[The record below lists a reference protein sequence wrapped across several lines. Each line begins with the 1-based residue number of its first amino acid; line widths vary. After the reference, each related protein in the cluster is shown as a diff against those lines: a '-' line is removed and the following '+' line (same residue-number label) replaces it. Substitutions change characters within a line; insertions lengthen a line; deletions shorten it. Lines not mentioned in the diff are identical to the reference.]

1 MSNVFME
8 PDHCRLVRRVAA
20 ITAGDL
26 TSTQISKVVG
36 GDLDLLKNLPQSGKD
51 KVAAL
56 VKPQMKGE
64 LEKIIGPTTDFVP
77 IYYVEMARLSAQ
89 AVARVIDGKRRPLG
103 TGVMV
108 SPRLF
113 MTNNHV
119 IADAQSAASAS
130 IQFNYQLDIDDV
142 PAAVTE
148 FRLDPAT
155 FFWTSAEN
163 ELDVSVI
170 AVGPRTAGEGKLG
183 EFGWSA
189 LSSAQDKHA
198 EGDHVTIIEHPDAD
212 YKQIALRENRVIGR
226 GKKGITLYYA
236 ADTLHGSS
244 GSPVFNDQFNLVALH
259 HAGGGHNDTELED
272 GQPVPEDCNEGIRI
286 SAIVDALRIRHDQLP
301 SGLRDLLAEAL
312 NPPASSTPLEGAVV
326 MSVPAG
332 DRDGAPVVTTSPS
345 VVTADLVLP
354 RLVITGNVAGL
365 DTGPRIGMIA
375 EEESGSGQASVLE
388 RNDAPNPDY
397 SNRSGY
403 DPEFLSKAV
412 AIPSI
417 PAKLLAQCA
426 VPKGLKRSTANV
438 VLRYHHFSLVIRADR
453 RMPLFTIVNID
464 GRRLRRINRST
475 GEVEA
480 VETWYTDPR
489 LRPEQ
494 QLDQDVFERQ
504 KPRLFDRGHMVRRL
518 DPAWGSPVA
527 AKQAADDT
535 FHFANCCTQI
545 SAFNQHLWAGIENY
559 ALDNAGAEKRQITV
573 ITGPVFGDKDPLYRG
588 VNVPR
593 QFWKIVV
600 RVSAEDGDLRATA
613 FLADQNAALDAAF
626 GSDTESFSDI
636 EKVVMFQKSVADIE
650 HLTGLSFGAL
660 RDHDTMTVGLEAIAP
675 PLGSLDQVGW

>member
-1 MSNVFME
+1 MSIFLE
-8 PDHCRLVRRVAA
+8 PDHGRLVRRITA

-26 TSTQISKVVG
+26 TSTQISKVVD

-56 VKPQMKGE
+56 VKPQVHGE
-64 LEKIIGPTTDFVP
+64 LRKIIGPTTDFVP
-77 IYYVEMARLSAQ
+77 IYYVEMARVSAQ

-119 IADAQSAASAS
+119 IADAQNAASTS

-155 FFWTSAEN
+155 FFWTSDET
-163 ELDVSVI
+163 ELDVSLI
-170 AVGPRTAGEGKLG
+170 AVGSRTAGAGKLA
-183 EFGWSA
+183 EFGWTA
-189 LSSAQDKHA
+189 LSSAKDKHA

-236 ADTLHGSS
+236 ADTMHGSS

-272 GQPVPEDCNEGIRI
+272 GKPVPEDCNEGIRI
-286 SAIVDALRIRHDQLP
+286 SAIVDALRARHDQLP
-301 SGLRDLLAEAL
+301 SRLRDLLAEAL
-312 NPPASSTPLEGAVV
+312 NPPATATP
-326 MSVPAG
+326 PAG
-332 DRDGAPVVTTSPS
+332 TGAISGG
-345 VVTADLVLP
+345 AAG
-354 RLVITGNVAGL
+354 TGQLG
-365 DTGPRIGMIA
+365 
-375 EEESGSGQASVLE
+375 VLE

-397 SNRSGY
+397 GNRSGY
-403 DPEFLSKAV
+403 HPDFMSKAV

-417 PAKLLAQCA
+417 PTNLLTVCA
-426 VPKGLKRSTANV
+426 LPKGLKRSSANV

-464 GRRLRRINRST
+464 GRRLRKINRTT

-480 VETWYTDPR
+480 AETWYADSR
-489 LRPEQ
+489 LRSEQ

-527 AKQAADDT
+527 AKRAADDT
-535 FHFANCCTQI
+535 FHFANCCPQI
-545 SAFNQHLWAGIENY
+545 SAFNQHLWAKIENY
-559 ALDNAGAEKRQITV
+559 ALDNADAEKRQITV
-573 ITGPVFGDKDPLYRG
+573 ITGPVFGDRDPLYRG
-588 VNVPR
+588 VLVPR

-600 RVSAEDGDLRATA
+600 RVSAQDGDLRATA

-626 GSDTESFSDI
+626 GADTESFTDI
-636 EKVVMFQKSVADIE
+636 DKVVMFQKSVADIE
-650 HLTGLSFGAL
+650 RLTGLSFGGL
-660 RDHDTMTVGLEAIAP
+660 RDHDTMTVGLEAVSP
-675 PLGSLDQVGW
+675 QLDSLDEAAW

>member
-26 TSTQISKVVG
+26 TSTQINKVVD
-36 GDLDLLKNLPQSGKD
+36 GDLDLLKGLPQSGKD

-56 VKPQMKGE
+56 VKPQMRGE

-77 IYYVEMARLSAQ
+77 IYYVEMARLSAR

-119 IADAQSAASAS
+119 IADAQSAASTS

-163 ELDVSVI
+163 ELDVSLI
-170 AVGPRTAGEGKLG
+170 AVGPRSAGDGHLPD
-183 EFGWSA
+183 FGWSA

-198 EGDHVTIIEHPDAD
+198 EGDHVTIIEHPEAD

-226 GKKGITLYYA
+226 GKKGVTLYYA

-244 GSPVFNDQFNLVALH
+244 GSPVFNDQFVLVALH

-272 GQPVPEDCNEGIRI
+272 GQPVPDDCNEGIRI
-286 SAIVDALRIRHDQLP
+286 SAIIEALRIRHDQLP

-312 NPPASSTPLEGAVV
+312 NPPAAATPLEATAT
-326 MSVPAG
+326 VPG
-332 DRDGAPVVTTSPS
+332 QVSGGAPVVGASPP
-345 VVTADLVLP
+345 VVTADLFLP
-354 RLVITGNVAGL
+354 RLTITGNVPGL
-365 DTGPRIGMIA
+365 NSSAPIVAITDEAPAAAQPSI
-375 EEESGSGQASVLE
+375 LE

-412 AIPSI
+412 AVPSI

-426 VPKGLKRSTANV
+426 VPKGLKRSTANA

-464 GRRLRRINRST
+464 GRRLRKINRTT

-480 VETWYTDPR
+480 VETWYVDPR
-489 LRPEQ
+489 LRPDQ
-494 QLDQDVFERQ
+494 QLDQDVFDRQ

-535 FHFANCCTQI
+535 FHFANCCPQI
-545 SAFNQHLWAGIENY
+545 SAFNQHLWAKIENY

-573 ITGPVFGDKDPLYRG
+573 ITGPVFGSNDPLYRG

-626 GSDTESFSDI
+626 GSDTESFTDI
-636 EKVVMFQKSVADIE
+636 DKVVMFQKSVADIE
-650 HLTGLSFGAL
+650 RLSGLSFGAL
-660 RDHDTMTVGLEAIAP
+660 RDHDTMTMGLEALAP
-675 PLGSLDQVGW
+675 ALGSLDEAGW

>member
-26 TSTQISKVVG
+26 TSTQINKVVD
-36 GDLDLLKNLPQSGKD
+36 GDLDLLKSLPQSGKD

-56 VKPQMKGE
+56 VKPQMRGE

-77 IYYVEMARLSAQ
+77 IYYVEMARLSAR

-119 IADAQSAASAS
+119 IADAQSAASTS

-163 ELDVSVI
+163 ELDVSLI
-170 AVGPRTAGEGKLG
+170 AVGPRSAGDGNLPD
-183 EFGWSA
+183 FGWSA

-198 EGDHVTIIEHPDAD
+198 EGDHVTIIEHPEAD

-226 GKKGITLYYA
+226 GKKGVTLYYA

-244 GSPVFNDQFNLVALH
+244 GSPVFNDQFVLVALH

-272 GQPVPEDCNEGIRI
+272 GQPVPDDCNEGIRI
-286 SAIVDALRIRHDQLP
+286 SAIIEALRIRHDQLP

-312 NPPASSTPLEGAVV
+312 NPPAATTSLEATTT
-326 MSVPAG
+326 VPG
-332 DRDGAPVVTTSPS
+332 QVTGGGTPVVGASPS
-345 VVTADLVLP
+345 VVTADLFLP
-354 RLVITGNVAGL
+354 RLTITGNVPGL
-365 DTGPRIGMIA
+365 NSSAPIVAITDEAPAAAQPSI
-375 EEESGSGQASVLE
+375 LE

-412 AIPSI
+412 AVPSI

-426 VPKGLKRSTANV
+426 VPKGLRRSTANV

-464 GRRLRRINRST
+464 GRRLRKINRTT

-480 VETWYTDPR
+480 VETWYVDPR

-494 QLDQDVFERQ
+494 QLDQDVFDRQ

-535 FHFANCCTQI
+535 FHFANCCPQI
-545 SAFNQHLWAGIENY
+545 SAFNQHLWAKIENY

-573 ITGPVFGDKDPLYRG
+573 ITGPVFGSNDPLYRG

-626 GSDTESFSDI
+626 GSDTESFTDI
-636 EKVVMFQKSVADIE
+636 DKVVMFQKSVADIE
-650 HLTGLSFGAL
+650 RLSGLSFGAL
-660 RDHDTMTVGLEAIAP
+660 RDHDTMTVGLEALAP
-675 PLGSLDQVGW
+675 ALGSLDEAGW

>member
-26 TSTQISKVVG
+26 TSTQIDKVVG

-77 IYYVEMARLSAQ
+77 IYYVEKARLSAH

-108 SPRLF
+108 SPWLF

-119 IADAQSAASAS
+119 IADAQSATSAS

-163 ELDVSVI
+163 ELDVSLI
-170 AVGPRTAGEGKLG
+170 AVGPRKAGEGNLAD
-183 EFGWSA
+183 FGWCP

-212 YKQIALRENRVIGR
+212 YKQIALRDNRVIGR
-226 GKKGITLYYA
+226 GKQGITLYYA

-244 GSPVFNDQFNLVALH
+244 GSPVFNDQFSLVALH

-272 GQPVPEDCNEGIRI
+272 GQPVPEQCNEGIRI
-286 SAIVDALRIRHDQLP
+286 SAIVDALRVRHDQLP

-312 NPPASSTPLEGAVV
+312 NPPAAGTPLEGTAVV
-326 MSVPAG
+326 SAPVG
-332 DRDGAPVVTTSPS
+332 DRNGAPVVATSPT

-354 RLVITGNVAGL
+354 RLVIAGNVADL
-365 DTGPRIGMIA
+365 NSAAPIGAIA
-375 EEESGSGQASVLE
+375 DGESDSVQPSVLE

-397 SNRSGY
+397 GNRSGY

-412 AIPSI
+412 AVPSI
-417 PAKLLAQCA
+417 PAKLLTLCA

-438 VLRYHHFSLVIRADR
+438 VLRYHHFSLVINADR

-464 GRRLRRINRST
+464 GRRLRKINRST

-535 FHFANCCTQI
+535 FHFANCCPQI
-545 SAFNQHLWAGIENY
+545 SSFNQHLWARIENY
-559 ALDNAGAEKRQITV
+559 ALNNAGAEKRKITV
-573 ITGPVFGDKDPLYRG
+573 ITGPVFGGTDPLYRG

-600 RVSAEDGDLRATA
+600 RVSAGDGTLRATA

-626 GSDTESFSDI
+626 GSDTESFTDI
-636 EKVVMFQKSVADIE
+636 GKVVMFQKSVVDIE
-650 HLTGLSFGAL
+650 RLTGLSFGAL
-660 RDHDTMTVGLEAIAP
+660 RDHDTMTVGLEALAL
-675 PLGSLDQVGW
+675 PLDSLDQVGW

>member
-26 TSTQISKVVG
+26 TSTQISKVVD
-36 GDLDLLKNLPQSGKD
+36 GDLDLLKGLPQSGKD

-56 VKPQMKGE
+56 VKPQMRGE

-119 IADAQSAASAS
+119 IADAQSAASTS

-155 FFWTSAEN
+155 FFWTSDEN
-163 ELDVSVI
+163 ELDVSLI
-170 AVGPRTAGEGKLG
+170 AVGPRTAGEGNLAD
-183 EFGWSA
+183 FGWSA

-226 GKKGITLYYA
+226 GKKGVTLYYA

-244 GSPVFNDQFNLVALH
+244 GSPVFNDQFGLVALH

-272 GQPVPEDCNEGIRI
+272 GQPVPDDCNEGIRI
-286 SAIVDALRIRHDQLP
+286 SAIVDALRVRHDQLP
-301 SGLRDLLAEAL
+301 SAFRDLLAEAL
-312 NPPASSTPLEGAVV
+312 NPPAATTPLEGTAT
-326 MSVPAG
+326 VPGPVAG
-332 DRDGAPVVTTSPS
+332 ALPA
-345 VVTADLVLP
+345 VVTADLFLP
-354 RLVITGNVAGL
+354 RLTITGGAPGL
-365 DTGPRIGMIA
+365 DTPEPVVTVTDG
-375 EEESGSGQASVLE
+375 ESGAVQPSVLE

-412 AIPSI
+412 AVPSI

-426 VPKGLKRSTANV
+426 VPKGLRRSTANV
-438 VLRYHHFSLVIRADR
+438 VLRYHHFSLAIRADR

-464 GRRLRRINRST
+464 GRRLRKINRQT

-518 DPAWGSPVA
+518 DPAWGSPAV

-535 FHFANCCTQI
+535 FHFANCCPQI
-545 SAFNQHLWAGIENY
+545 SAFNQHLWATIENY

-573 ITGPVFGDKDPLYRG
+573 ITGPVFGGNDPLYRG

-613 FLADQNAALDAAF
+613 FMADQNAALDAAF
-626 GSDTESFSDI
+626 GSDTEAFTDI
-636 EKVVMFQKSVADIE
+636 DKVVMFQKSVADIE
-650 HLTGLSFGAL
+650 RLSGLSFGVL
-660 RDHDTMTVGLEAIAP
+660 RDHDTMTVGLEAVAP
-675 PLGSLDQVGW
+675 PLGSLDEVGW

>member
-26 TSTQISKVVG
+26 TSTQINKVVD
-36 GDLDLLKNLPQSGKD
+36 GDLDLLKSLPQSGKD

-56 VKPQMKGE
+56 VKPQMRGE

-77 IYYVEMARLSAQ
+77 IYYVEMARLSAR

-119 IADAQSAASAS
+119 IADAQSAASTS

-163 ELDVSVI
+163 ELDVSLI
-170 AVGPRTAGEGKLG
+170 AVGPRSAGDGNLPD
-183 EFGWSA
+183 FGWSA

-198 EGDHVTIIEHPDAD
+198 EGDHVTIIEHPEAD

-226 GKKGITLYYA
+226 GKKGVTLYYA

-244 GSPVFNDQFNLVALH
+244 GSPVFNDQFVLVALH

-272 GQPVPEDCNEGIRI
+272 GQPVPDDCNEGIRI
-286 SAIVDALRIRHDQLP
+286 SAIIEALRIRHDQLP

-312 NPPASSTPLEGAVV
+312 NPPAATTPLEATTT
-326 MSVPAG
+326 VPG
-332 DRDGAPVVTTSPS
+332 QVTGGGTPVVGASPS
-345 VVTADLVLP
+345 VVTADLFLP
-354 RLVITGNVAGL
+354 RLTITGNVPGL
-365 DTGPRIGMIA
+365 NSSAPIVAITDEAPAAAQPSI
-375 EEESGSGQASVLE
+375 LE

-412 AIPSI
+412 AVPSI

-426 VPKGLKRSTANV
+426 VPKGLRRSTANV

-464 GRRLRRINRST
+464 GRRLRKINRTT

-480 VETWYTDPR
+480 VETWYVDPR

-494 QLDQDVFERQ
+494 QLDQDVFDRQ

-535 FHFANCCTQI
+535 FHFANCCPQI
-545 SAFNQHLWAGIENY
+545 SAFNQHLWAKIENY

-573 ITGPVFGDKDPLYRG
+573 ITGPVFGSNDPLYRG

-600 RVSAEDGDLRATA
+600 RVSAEDGDLRATG

-626 GSDTESFSDI
+626 GSDTESFTDI
-636 EKVVMFQKSVADIE
+636 DKVVMFQKSVADIE
-650 HLTGLSFGAL
+650 RLSGLSFGAL
-660 RDHDTMTVGLEAIAP
+660 RDHDTMTVGLEALAP
-675 PLGSLDQVGW
+675 ALGSLDEAGW

>member
-26 TSTQISKVVG
+26 TSTQINKVVD
-36 GDLDLLKNLPQSGKD
+36 GDLDLLKSLPQSGKD

-56 VKPQMKGE
+56 VKPQMRGE

-77 IYYVEMARLSAQ
+77 IYYVEMARLSAR

-119 IADAQSAASAS
+119 IADAQSAASTS

-163 ELDVSVI
+163 ELDVSLI
-170 AVGPRTAGEGKLG
+170 AVGPRSAGDGNLPD
-183 EFGWSA
+183 FGWSA

-198 EGDHVTIIEHPDAD
+198 EGDHVTIIEHPEAD

-226 GKKGITLYYA
+226 GKKGVTLYYA

-244 GSPVFNDQFNLVALH
+244 GSPVFNDQFVLVALH

-272 GQPVPEDCNEGIRI
+272 GQPVPDDCNEGIRI
-286 SAIVDALRIRHDQLP
+286 SAIIEALRIRHDQLP

-312 NPPASSTPLEGAVV
+312 NPPAATTPLEATTT
-326 MSVPAG
+326 VPG
-332 DRDGAPVVTTSPS
+332 QVTGGGTPVVGASPS
-345 VVTADLVLP
+345 VVTADLFLP
-354 RLVITGNVAGL
+354 RLTITGNVPGL
-365 DTGPRIGMIA
+365 NSSAPIVAITDEAPAAAQPSI
-375 EEESGSGQASVLE
+375 LE

-412 AIPSI
+412 AVPSI

-426 VPKGLKRSTANV
+426 VPKGPRRSTANV

-464 GRRLRRINRST
+464 GRRLRKINRTT

-480 VETWYTDPR
+480 VETWYVDPR

-494 QLDQDVFERQ
+494 QLDQDVFDRQ

-535 FHFANCCTQI
+535 FHFANCCPQI
-545 SAFNQHLWAGIENY
+545 SAFNQHLWAKIENY

-573 ITGPVFGDKDPLYRG
+573 ITGPVFGSNDPLYRG

-626 GSDTESFSDI
+626 GSDTESFTDI
-636 EKVVMFQKSVADIE
+636 DKVVMFQKSVADIE
-650 HLTGLSFGAL
+650 RLSGLSFGAL
-660 RDHDTMTVGLEAIAP
+660 RDHDTMTVGLEALAP
-675 PLGSLDQVGW
+675 ALGSLDEAGW

>member
-8 PDHCRLVRRVAA
+8 PDHGRLVRRVAA

-26 TSTQISKVVG
+26 TSTQINKVVD
-36 GDLDLLKNLPQSGKD
+36 GDLDLLKGLPQSGKD

-56 VKPQMKGE
+56 VKPQMRGE
-64 LEKIIGPTTDFVP
+64 LRKIIGPTTDFVP
-77 IYYVEMARLSAQ
+77 IYYVEMARLSAR
-89 AVARVIDGKRRPLG
+89 AVARVIDGQRRPLG

-119 IADAQSAASAS
+119 IADVQSAASTS

-148 FRLDPAT
+148 FRLDPAA
-155 FFWTSAEN
+155 FFWTSDEN
-163 ELDVSVI
+163 ELDVSLI
-170 AVGPRTAGEGKLG
+170 AVGPRTAGSANLPD
-183 EFGWSA
+183 FGWSA
-189 LSSAQDKHA
+189 MSSAGDKHA

-226 GKKGITLYYA
+226 GKKGVTLYYA

-244 GSPVFNDQFNLVALH
+244 GSPVFNDQFVLVALH
-259 HAGGGHNDTELED
+259 HAGGGHNDTELET
-272 GQPVPEDCNEGIRI
+272 GQPVPDDCNEGIRI
-286 SAIVDALRIRHDQLP
+286 SAIVDALRARHDQLP
-301 SGLRDLLAEAL
+301 AGVRDLLAEAL
-312 NPPASSTPLEGAVV
+312 NPPAATTPLEATATVPGQVSGVGGTSVVGA
-326 MSVPAG
+326 
-332 DRDGAPVVTTSPS
+332 SPS
-345 VVTADLVLP
+345 VVTADLFLP
-354 RLVITGNVAGL
+354 RLTITGNVPGL
-365 DTGPRIGMIA
+365 NSSAPVVSITDEAPGAAQPSI
-375 EEESGSGQASVLE
+375 LE

-412 AIPSI
+412 AVPSI

-426 VPKGLKRSTANV
+426 VPKGLRRSTANA

-464 GRRLRRINRST
+464 GRRLRKINRTT

-480 VETWYTDPR
+480 VETWYVDPR

-535 FHFANCCTQI
+535 FHFANCCPQI
-545 SAFNQHLWAGIENY
+545 SAFNQHLWARIENY

-573 ITGPVFGDKDPLYRG
+573 ITGPVFGSNDPLYRG

-626 GSDTESFSDI
+626 GSDAESFTDI
-636 EKVVMFQKSVADIE
+636 DKVVMFQKSVADIE
-650 HLTGLSFGAL
+650 RLSGLSFGAL
-660 RDHDTMTVGLEAIAP
+660 RDHDTMTVGLEAVAP
-675 PLGSLDQVGW
+675 PLGSLDEAGW

>member
-26 TSTQISKVVG
+26 TSTQINKVVD
-36 GDLDLLKNLPQSGKD
+36 GDLDLLKGLPQSGKD

-56 VKPQMKGE
+56 VKPQMRGE

-77 IYYVEMARLSAQ
+77 IYYVEMARLSAR

-119 IADAQSAASAS
+119 IADAQSAASTS

-163 ELDVSVI
+163 ELDVSLI
-170 AVGPRTAGEGKLG
+170 AVGPRSAGDGNLPD
-183 EFGWSA
+183 FGWSA

-198 EGDHVTIIEHPDAD
+198 EGDHVTIIEHPEAD

-226 GKKGITLYYA
+226 GKKGVTLYYA

-244 GSPVFNDQFNLVALH
+244 GSPVFNDQFVLVALH

-272 GQPVPEDCNEGIRI
+272 GQPVPDDCNEGIRI
-286 SAIVDALRIRHDQLP
+286 SAIIEALRIRHDQLP

-312 NPPASSTPLEGAVV
+312 NPPAAATPLEATTT
-326 MSVPAG
+326 VPG
-332 DRDGAPVVTTSPS
+332 QVTGGGTPVVGASPS
-345 VVTADLVLP
+345 VVTADLFLP
-354 RLVITGNVAGL
+354 RLTITGNAPGL
-365 DTGPRIGMIA
+365 DSSAPIVAITDEAPAAAQPSI
-375 EEESGSGQASVLE
+375 LE

-412 AIPSI
+412 AVPSI

-426 VPKGLKRSTANV
+426 VPKGLRRSTANV

-464 GRRLRRINRST
+464 GRRLRKINRTT

-480 VETWYTDPR
+480 VETWYVDPR

-494 QLDQDVFERQ
+494 QLDQDVFDRQ

-535 FHFANCCTQI
+535 FHFANCCPQI
-545 SAFNQHLWAGIENY
+545 SAFNQHLWAKIENY

-573 ITGPVFGDKDPLYRG
+573 ITGPVFGSNDPLYRG

-600 RVSAEDGDLRATA
+600 RVSAEDGNLRATA

-626 GSDTESFSDI
+626 GSDTESFTDI
-636 EKVVMFQKSVADIE
+636 DKVVMFQKSVADIE
-650 HLTGLSFGAL
+650 RLSGLSFGAL
-660 RDHDTMTVGLEAIAP
+660 RDHDTMTVGLEAVAP
-675 PLGSLDQVGW
+675 PLGSLDEAGW

>member
-26 TSTQISKVVG
+26 TSTQIDKVVG
-36 GDLDLLKNLPQSGKD
+36 GDLDLLNNLPQSGKD

-64 LEKIIGPTTDFVP
+64 LEKIIGPTSDFVP
-77 IYYVEMARLSAQ
+77 IYYVEKARLSAH

-142 PAAVTE
+142 PAAVSE

-155 FFWTSAEN
+155 FFWTSVED
-163 ELDVSVI
+163 ELDVSLI
-170 AVGPRTAGEGKLG
+170 AVGPRKAGDGNLAD
-183 EFGWSA
+183 FGWSP

-212 YKQIALRENRVIGR
+212 YKQIALRDNRVIGR
-226 GKKGITLYYA
+226 GKKGVTLYYA

-244 GSPVFNDQFNLVALH
+244 GSPVFNDQFSLVALH
-259 HAGGGHNDTELED
+259 HAGGGRNDTELED
-272 GQPVPEDCNEGIRI
+272 GQPVPEECNEGIRI

-312 NPPASSTPLEGAVV
+312 NPPAADTPLEGTAVA
-326 MSVPAG
+326 SVPVSS
-332 DRDGAPVVTTSPS
+332 RDGASVVGTSPT

-354 RLVITGNVAGL
+354 RLVITGDMAGL
-365 DTGPRIGMIA
+365 HSAPPVGTIA
-375 EEESGSGQASVLE
+375 EDESDSLRPSVLE

-412 AIPSI
+412 AVPSI
-417 PAKLLAQCA
+417 PAKMLALCA
-426 VPKGLKRSTANV
+426 VPKDLKRSTANV

-464 GRRLRRINRST
+464 GRRLRKINRST

-535 FHFANCCTQI
+535 FHFANCCPQI
-545 SAFNQHLWAGIENY
+545 SAFNQHLWARIENY
-559 ALDNAGAEKRQITV
+559 ALNNAGAEKRQITV
-573 ITGPVFGDKDPLYRG
+573 ITGPVFGAEDPLYRG

-600 RVSAEDGDLRATA
+600 RVSAVDGNLRATA

-626 GSDTESFSDI
+626 GSDTESFTDI
-636 EKVVMFQKSVADIE
+636 GKVVMFQKSVADIE
-650 HLTGLSFGAL
+650 LLSGLSFGAL
-660 RDHDTMTVGLEAIAP
+660 RDHDTMTVGLEALAP
-675 PLGSLDQVGW
+675 PLDSLDQAGW

>member
-8 PDHCRLVRRVAA
+8 PDHARLVRRVAA

-26 TSTQISKVVG
+26 TSAQISKVVD
-36 GDLDLLKNLPQSGKD
+36 GDLDLLKTLPQSGKD

-56 VKPQMKGE
+56 IKPQMRGE
-64 LEKIIGPTTDFVP
+64 LRKIIGPTTDFVP
-77 IYYVEMARLSAQ
+77 IYYVDKARLSAR
-89 AVARVIDGKRRPLG
+89 AVVRVIDGERRPLG

-119 IADAQSAASAS
+119 IADAQNAGSTS
-130 IQFNYQLDIDDV
+130 IQFNYQLDLDEV
-142 PAAVTE
+142 PAVVTE
-148 FRLDPAT
+148 FRLDPST
-155 FFWTSAEN
+155 FFWTSDEN

-170 AVGPRTAGEGKLG
+170 AVGPRTAGNGNLSD
-183 EFGWSA
+183 FGWTA

-226 GKKGITLYYA
+226 GKKGVTLYYA
-236 ADTLHGSS
+236 TDTLHGSS
-244 GSPVFNDQFNLVALH
+244 GSPVFNDQFDLVALH
-259 HAGGGHNDTELED
+259 HAGGGRNDTELEN
-272 GQPVPEDCNEGIRI
+272 GQPVPDECNEGIRI
-286 SAIVDALRIRHDQLP
+286 SAIVDALRARHDQLP
-301 SGLRDLLAEAL
+301 TGLRDLLAEAL
-312 NPPASSTPLEGAVV
+312 NPPADGSTSSSLVVVAEEVSSTTQP
-326 MSVPAG
+326 
-332 DRDGAPVVTTSPS
+332 T
-345 VVTADLVLP
+345 
-354 RLVITGNVAGL
+354 
-365 DTGPRIGMIA
+365 
-375 EEESGSGQASVLE
+375 VLE

-397 SNRSGY
+397 SNRAGY
-403 DPEFLSKAV
+403 DPDFLSKAV
-412 AIPSI
+412 AIPTI
-417 PAKLLAQCA
+417 PSKLLTHCA
-426 VPKGLKRSTANV
+426 VPAGLKRSTANT

-464 GRRLRRINRST
+464 GRRLRKINRTT

-518 DPAWGSPVA
+518 DPAWGSTVA

-535 FHFANCCTQI
+535 FHFANCCPQI
-545 SAFNQHLWAGIENY
+545 SAFNQHLWARIENY

-573 ITGPVFGDKDPLYRG
+573 ITGPVFGDNDPLYRG

-600 RVSAEDGDLRATA
+600 RVSADDGNLRATA

-626 GSDTESFSDI
+626 GSDTESFTDI
-636 EKVVMFQKSVADIE
+636 GKVVMFQKSVADIE
-650 HLTGLSFGAL
+650 RLTGLTFGGL
-660 RDHDTMTVGLEAIAP
+660 RDHDTMTVGLEAVTP
-675 PLGSLDQVGW
+675 ELGSLDEAGW

>member
-26 TSTQISKVVG
+26 TSTQINKVVD
-36 GDLDLLKNLPQSGKD
+36 GDLDLLKSLPQSGKD

-56 VKPQMKGE
+56 VKPQMRGE

-77 IYYVEMARLSAQ
+77 IYYVEMARLSAR

-119 IADAQSAASAS
+119 IADAQSAASTS

-155 FFWTSAEN
+155 FFWTSAES
-163 ELDVSVI
+163 ELDVSLI
-170 AVGPRTAGEGKLG
+170 AVGPRSAGDGNLPD
-183 EFGWSA
+183 FGWSA

-198 EGDHVTIIEHPDAD
+198 EGDHVTIIEHPEAD

-226 GKKGITLYYA
+226 GKKGVTLYYA

-244 GSPVFNDQFNLVALH
+244 GSPVFNDQFVLVALH

-272 GQPVPEDCNEGIRI
+272 GQPVPDDCNEGIRI
-286 SAIVDALRIRHDQLP
+286 SAIIEALRIRHDQLP

-312 NPPASSTPLEGAVV
+312 NPPAATPLEATTT
-326 MSVPAG
+326 VPG
-332 DRDGAPVVTTSPS
+332 QVTGGGTPVVGASPS
-345 VVTADLVLP
+345 VVTADLFLP
-354 RLVITGNVAGL
+354 RLTITGNVPGL
-365 DTGPRIGMIA
+365 NSSAPIVAITDEAPGATQPSI
-375 EEESGSGQASVLE
+375 LE

-412 AIPSI
+412 AVPSI

-426 VPKGLKRSTANV
+426 VPKGLRRSTANV

-464 GRRLRRINRST
+464 GRRLRKINRTT

-480 VETWYTDPR
+480 VETWYVDPR

-494 QLDQDVFERQ
+494 QLDQDVFDRQ

-535 FHFANCCTQI
+535 FHFANCCPQI
-545 SAFNQHLWAGIENY
+545 SAFNQHLWAKIENY

-573 ITGPVFGDKDPLYRG
+573 ITGPVFGSNDPLYRG

-626 GSDTESFSDI
+626 GSDTESFTDI
-636 EKVVMFQKSVADIE
+636 DKVVMFQKSVADIE
-650 HLTGLSFGAL
+650 RLSGLSFGAL
-660 RDHDTMTVGLEAIAP
+660 RDHDTMTVGLEALAP
-675 PLGSLDQVGW
+675 ALGSLDEAGW

>member
-26 TSTQISKVVG
+26 TSTQINKVVD
-36 GDLDLLKNLPQSGKD
+36 GDLDLLKSLPQSGKD

-56 VKPQMKGE
+56 VKPQMRGE

-77 IYYVEMARLSAQ
+77 IYYVEMARLSAR

-119 IADAQSAASAS
+119 IADAQSAASTS

-163 ELDVSVI
+163 ELDVSLI
-170 AVGPRTAGEGKLG
+170 AVGPRSAGDGNLPD
-183 EFGWSA
+183 FGWSA

-198 EGDHVTIIEHPDAD
+198 EGDHVTIIEHPEAD

-226 GKKGITLYYA
+226 GKKGVTLYYA

-244 GSPVFNDQFNLVALH
+244 GSPVFNDQFVLVALH

-272 GQPVPEDCNEGIRI
+272 GQPVPDDCNEGIRI
-286 SAIVDALRIRHDQLP
+286 SAIIEALRIRHDQLP

-312 NPPASSTPLEGAVV
+312 NPPASATPLEATTT
-326 MSVPAG
+326 VPG
-332 DRDGAPVVTTSPS
+332 QVTGGGTPVVGASPS
-345 VVTADLVLP
+345 VVTADLFLP
-354 RLVITGNVAGL
+354 RLTITGNVPGL
-365 DTGPRIGMIA
+365 NSSAPIVAITDEAPAAAQPSI
-375 EEESGSGQASVLE
+375 LE

-412 AIPSI
+412 AGPSI

-426 VPKGLKRSTANV
+426 VPKGLRRSTANV

-464 GRRLRRINRST
+464 GRRLRKINRTT

-480 VETWYTDPR
+480 VETWYVDPR

-494 QLDQDVFERQ
+494 QLDQDVFDRQ

-535 FHFANCCTQI
+535 FHFANCCPQI
-545 SAFNQHLWAGIENY
+545 SAFNQHLWAKIENY

-573 ITGPVFGDKDPLYRG
+573 ITGPVFGSNDPLYRG

-600 RVSAEDGDLRATA
+600 RVSAEDGDLRATG

-626 GSDTESFSDI
+626 GSDTESFTDI
-636 EKVVMFQKSVADIE
+636 DKVVMFQKSVADIE
-650 HLTGLSFGAL
+650 RLSGLSFGAL
-660 RDHDTMTVGLEAIAP
+660 RDHDTMTVGLEALAP
-675 PLGSLDQVGW
+675 ALGSLDEAGW

>member
-1 MSNVFME
+1 MSNVFMD

-26 TSTQISKVVG
+26 TSTQISKVVD
-36 GDLDLLKNLPQSGKD
+36 GDLDLLKALPQSGKD

-56 VKPQMKGE
+56 VKPQMRGE

-119 IADAQSAASAS
+119 IADAQSAASTS
-130 IQFNYQLDIDDV
+130 IQFNYQLDLDDV

-155 FFWTSAEN
+155 FFWTSDEN
-163 ELDVSVI
+163 ELDVSLI
-170 AVGPRTAGEGKLG
+170 AVGPRTAGDGKLPD
-183 EFGWSA
+183 FGWSA

-226 GKKGITLYYA
+226 GKKGVTLYYA

-286 SAIVDALRIRHDQLP
+286 SAIVDALRARHDQLP
-301 SGLRDLLAEAL
+301 AGLRDLLAEAL
-312 NPPASSTPLEGAVV
+312 NPPAATTPLEGTAVV
-326 MSVPAG
+326 VSAQN
-332 DRDGAPVVTTSPS
+332 GAPVVRTSPA
-345 VVTADLVLP
+345 VVTADLSLP
-354 RLVITGNVAGL
+354 RLTITGTVADL
-365 DTGPRIGMIA
+365 NSVPSAVTVTDDD
-375 EEESGSGQASVLE
+375 ASAALPAVLE

-403 DPEFLSKAV
+403 DPDFLTKAV
-412 AIPSI
+412 AVPSI

-426 VPKGLKRSTANV
+426 VPKGLKRSSANV

-464 GRRLRRINRST
+464 GRRLRKINRET

-535 FHFANCCTQI
+535 FHFANCCPQI

-573 ITGPVFGDKDPLYRG
+573 ITGPVFGDSDPLYRG

-600 RVSAEDGDLRATA
+600 RVSPGDGNLRATA

-626 GSDTESFSDI
+626 GSDTESFTDTD
-636 EKVVMFQKSVADIE
+636 KVVMFQKSVSDIE
-650 HLTGLSFGAL
+650 RLTGLSFGGL
-660 RDHDTMTVGLEAIAP
+660 RDHDTSTVGLEGIAP
-675 PLGSLDQVGW
+675 ALDSLDDAGW

>member
-26 TSTQISKVVG
+26 TSTQINKVVD
-36 GDLDLLKNLPQSGKD
+36 GDLDLLKSLPQSGKD

-56 VKPQMKGE
+56 VKPQMRGE

-77 IYYVEMARLSAQ
+77 IYYVEMARLSAR

-119 IADAQSAASAS
+119 IADAQSAASTS

-163 ELDVSVI
+163 ELDVSLI
-170 AVGPRTAGEGKLG
+170 AVGPRSAGDGNLPD
-183 EFGWSA
+183 FGWSA

-198 EGDHVTIIEHPDAD
+198 EGDHVTIIEHPEAD

-226 GKKGITLYYA
+226 GKKGVTLYYA

-244 GSPVFNDQFNLVALH
+244 GSPVFNDQFVLVALH

-272 GQPVPEDCNEGIRI
+272 GQPVPDDCNEGIRI
-286 SAIVDALRIRHDQLP
+286 SAIIEALRIRHDQLP

-312 NPPASSTPLEGAVV
+312 NPPAATTPLEATTT
-326 MSVPAG
+326 VPG
-332 DRDGAPVVTTSPS
+332 QVTGGGTPVVGASPS
-345 VVTADLVLP
+345 VVTADLFLP
-354 RLVITGNVAGL
+354 RLTITGNVPGL
-365 DTGPRIGMIA
+365 NSSAPIVAITDEAPAAAQPSI
-375 EEESGSGQASVLE
+375 LE

-412 AIPSI
+412 AVPSI

-426 VPKGLKRSTANV
+426 VPKGLRRSTANV

-464 GRRLRRINRST
+464 GRRLRKINRTT

-480 VETWYTDPR
+480 VETWYVDPR

-494 QLDQDVFERQ
+494 QLDQDVFDRQ

-535 FHFANCCTQI
+535 FHFANCCPQI
-545 SAFNQHLWAGIENY
+545 SAFNQHLWAKIENY

-573 ITGPVFGDKDPLYRG
+573 ITGPVFGSNDPLYRG

-626 GSDTESFSDI
+626 GSDTESFTDI
-636 EKVVMFQKSVADIE
+636 DKVVMFQKSVADIE
-650 HLTGLSFGAL
+650 RLSGLSFGAL
-660 RDHDTMTVGLEAIAP
+660 RDHDTMTVGLEALAP
-675 PLGSLDQVGW
+675 ALGSLDEAGW

>member
-26 TSTQISKVVG
+26 TSTQINKVVD
-36 GDLDLLKNLPQSGKD
+36 GDLDLLKSLPQSGKD

-56 VKPQMKGE
+56 VKPQMRGE

-77 IYYVEMARLSAQ
+77 IYYVEMARLSAR

-119 IADAQSAASAS
+119 IADAQSAASTS

-163 ELDVSVI
+163 ELDVSLI
-170 AVGPRTAGEGKLG
+170 AVGPRSAGDGNLPD
-183 EFGWSA
+183 FGWSA

-198 EGDHVTIIEHPDAD
+198 EGDHVTIIEHPEAD

-226 GKKGITLYYA
+226 GKKGVTLYYA

-244 GSPVFNDQFNLVALH
+244 GSPVFNDQFVLVALH

-272 GQPVPEDCNEGIRI
+272 GQPVPDDCNEGIRI
-286 SAIVDALRIRHDQLP
+286 SAIIEALRIRHDQLP

-312 NPPASSTPLEGAVV
+312 NPPASATPLEATTT
-326 MSVPAG
+326 VPG
-332 DRDGAPVVTTSPS
+332 QVTGGGTPVVGASPS
-345 VVTADLVLP
+345 VVTADLFLP
-354 RLVITGNVAGL
+354 RLTITGNVPGL
-365 DTGPRIGMIA
+365 NSSAPIVAITDEAPAAAQPSI
-375 EEESGSGQASVLE
+375 LE

-412 AIPSI
+412 AVPSI

-426 VPKGLKRSTANV
+426 VPKGLRRSTANV

-464 GRRLRRINRST
+464 GRRLRKINRTT

-480 VETWYTDPR
+480 VETWYVDPR

-494 QLDQDVFERQ
+494 QLDQDVFDRQ

-535 FHFANCCTQI
+535 FHFANCCPQI
-545 SAFNQHLWAGIENY
+545 SAFNQHLWAKIENY

-573 ITGPVFGDKDPLYRG
+573 ITGPVFGSNDPLYRG

-626 GSDTESFSDI
+626 GSDTESFTDI
-636 EKVVMFQKSVADIE
+636 DKVVMFQKSVADIE
-650 HLTGLSFGAL
+650 RLSGLSFGAL
-660 RDHDTMTVGLEAIAP
+660 RDHDTMTVGLEALAP
-675 PLGSLDQVGW
+675 ALGSLDEAGW

>member
-8 PDHCRLVRRVAA
+8 PDQHRLVRRVAA

-26 TSTQISKVVG
+26 TSTQISKVVD
-36 GDLDLLKNLPQSGKD
+36 GDLGLLKNLPQSGKD

-56 VKPQMKGE
+56 VKPQLRDE
-64 LEKIIGPTTDFVP
+64 LRKIIGPTTDFVP
-77 IYYVEMARLSAQ
+77 VYYLEMARASAQ

-119 IADAQSAASAS
+119 VANARSAASTS

-148 FRLDPAT
+148 FQLDPAT
-155 FFWTSAEN
+155 FFWTSDET
-163 ELDVSVI
+163 ELDVSLI
-170 AVGPRTAGEGKLG
+170 AVGPRTAGDGKLSD
-183 EFGWSA
+183 FGWSA

-226 GKKGITLYYA
+226 GRKGVTLYYA

-244 GSPVFNDQFNLVALH
+244 GSPVFNDQFDLVALH

-272 GQPVPEDCNEGIRI
+272 GKPVPEDCNEGIRI
-286 SAIVDALRIRHDQLP
+286 STIVDALRACHDQLP
-301 SGLRDLLAEAL
+301 FGPRDLLAEAL
-312 NPPASSTPLEGAVV
+312 NPPAAATPL
-326 MSVPAG
+326 PA
-332 DRDGAPVVTTSPS
+332 
-345 VVTADLVLP
+345 
-354 RLVITGNVAGL
+354 TGTVAGSANG
-365 DTGPRIGMIA
+365 T
-375 EEESGSGQASVLE
+375 SVGQLAVLE

-397 SNRSGY
+397 SNRVGY
-403 DPEFLSKAV
+403 DPDFLSKAV
-412 AIPSI
+412 AVPSI
-417 PAKLLAQCA
+417 PAKLLTHCA
-426 VPKGLKRSTANV
+426 VPEGLKRSSANA

-453 RMPLFTIVNID
+453 RMPLFTVVNID
-464 GRRLRRINRST
+464 GRRLRKINRTT

-489 LRPEQ
+489 LRPDQ

-535 FHFANCCTQI
+535 FHFANCCPQI
-545 SAFNQHLWAGIENY
+545 SAFNQHLWAKIENY
-559 ALDNAGAEKRQITV
+559 ALDNADAEKRRITV
-573 ITGPVFGDKDPLYRG
+573 ITGPVFGDRDPLYRG
-588 VNVPR
+588 IHVPR

-600 RVSAEDGDLRATA
+600 RVSARDGDLRATA

-626 GSDTESFSDI
+626 GSDTESFTDI
-636 EKVVMFQKSVADIE
+636 GKVVMFQKSVGDIE
-650 HLTGLSFGAL
+650 RLSGLSFGGL
-660 RDHDTMTVGLEAIAP
+660 HQHDTMTVGLEAASP
-675 PLGSLDQVGW
+675 LLGSLDDAAW

>member
-26 TSTQISKVVG
+26 TSTQINKVVD
-36 GDLDLLKNLPQSGKD
+36 GDLDLLKSLPQSGKD

-56 VKPQMKGE
+56 VKPQMRGE

-77 IYYVEMARLSAQ
+77 IYYVEMARLSAR

-119 IADAQSAASAS
+119 IADAQSAASTS

-163 ELDVSVI
+163 ELDVSLI
-170 AVGPRTAGEGKLG
+170 AVGPRSAGDGNLPD
-183 EFGWSA
+183 FGWSA

-198 EGDHVTIIEHPDAD
+198 EGDHVTIIEHPEAD

-226 GKKGITLYYA
+226 GKKGVTLYYA

-244 GSPVFNDQFNLVALH
+244 GSPVFNDQFVLVALH

-272 GQPVPEDCNEGIRI
+272 GQPVPDDCNEGIRI
-286 SAIVDALRIRHDQLP
+286 SAIIEALRIRHDQLP

-312 NPPASSTPLEGAVV
+312 NPPAATTPLEATTT
-326 MSVPAG
+326 VPG
-332 DRDGAPVVTTSPS
+332 QVTGGGAPVVGASPS
-345 VVTADLVLP
+345 VVTADLFLP
-354 RLVITGNVAGL
+354 RLTITGNGPGLNSSAPIVAITDEAPGA
-365 DTGPRIGMIA
+365 TQPSI
-375 EEESGSGQASVLE
+375 LE
-388 RNDAPNPDY
+388 RNDAPNLDY

-412 AIPSI
+412 AVPSI

-426 VPKGLKRSTANV
+426 VPKGLRRSTANV

-464 GRRLRRINRST
+464 GRRLRKINRTT

-480 VETWYTDPR
+480 VETWYVDPR

-494 QLDQDVFERQ
+494 QLDQDVFDRQ

-535 FHFANCCTQI
+535 FHFANCCPQI
-545 SAFNQHLWAGIENY
+545 SAFNQHLWAKIENY

-573 ITGPVFGDKDPLYRG
+573 ITGPVFGSNDPLYRG

-626 GSDTESFSDI
+626 GSDTESFTDI
-636 EKVVMFQKSVADIE
+636 DKVVMFQKSVADIE
-650 HLTGLSFGAL
+650 RLSGLSFGAL
-660 RDHDTMTVGLEAIAP
+660 RDHDTMTVGLEALAP
-675 PLGSLDQVGW
+675 ALGSLDEAGW